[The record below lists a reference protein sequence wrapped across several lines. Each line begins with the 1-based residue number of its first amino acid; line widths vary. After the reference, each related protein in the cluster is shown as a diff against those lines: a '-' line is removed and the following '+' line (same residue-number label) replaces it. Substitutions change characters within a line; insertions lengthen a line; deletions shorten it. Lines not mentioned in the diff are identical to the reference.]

1 MTRRSPGG
9 SSSQSCCGCYKRS
22 MTLTWRAPRP
32 SRRAVLP
39 ARHAKRWTKQGPRL
53 GSLEAL
59 GEELHGVVEAAQE
72 KPYEQEAVWRRRRQK
87 GQGGLRPEQFEAVK
101 RRPAP
106 KESREPAR

>member
-9 SSSQSCCGCYKRS
+9 SSSQSCCGSLQAVHDAHLARS
-22 MTLTWRAPRP
+22 EAEQAGRIAGQARKAMDEARA
-32 SRRAVLP
+32 
-39 ARHAKRWTKQGPRL
+39 RL